1 MGGCFRRLCL
11 RAEHSQD
18 NDVPDFQLLDR
29 SRTLSFRAVKVV
41 FRKLCQK
48 SSNPESDFRLVIEVS
63 VSIVIARSRT
73 NFELTRERM
82 RNGHVE
88 SI

>member
-48 SSNPESDFRLVIEVS
+48 SSNPESDFRLVLELGWIDAS
-63 VSIVIARSRT
+63 PDDINGPCIAMHCSQT
-73 NFELTRERM
+73 E
-82 RNGHVE
+82 
-88 SI
+88 